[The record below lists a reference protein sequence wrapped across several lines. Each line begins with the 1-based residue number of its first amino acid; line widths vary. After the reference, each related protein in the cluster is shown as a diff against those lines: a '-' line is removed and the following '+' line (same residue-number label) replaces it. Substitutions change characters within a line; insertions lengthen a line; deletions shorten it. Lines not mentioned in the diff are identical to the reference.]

1 MANLQSS
8 TKTHAGLTRK
18 SVSMTRLLRSFRFA
32 WEGLVYAWK
41 NETNFRVETFIGIIA
56 ISVSL
61 WLGVGMIPILLCG
74 TLVLALELINSALEA
89 ALDLVSPEYHP
100 LAKVVKDTAAAAVLV
115 TSIGAAL
122 VGFWSLGPALI
133 ARVLSWL

>member
-1 MANLQSS
+1 
-8 TKTHAGLTRK
+8 
-18 SVSMTRLLRSFRFA
+18 MTRLLRSFRFA